1 MDLIS
6 LVGTYIKMHRM
17 IAPGDVVLAGVSGG
31 PDSIALLHILN
42 RLKKEY
48 SIKLYAGH
56 LNHMFRGGEAD
67 ADARLVEDLAGKW
80 EIPLV
85 SERIDVPRYLK
96 ENRLSPQEGAR
107 EVRYRFFESTA
118 REIGANRVA
127 LGHHADDQAET
138 VLINLIRGAGITG
151 LGGIPPVR
159 EGMYIRP
166 LMCVRRA
173 QIEDYCRTF
182 SIPYRMDSSNLKT
195 VYLRN
200 RVRLELLPLLEEKYN
215 PAVVIS
221 LNHLAEIAREE
232 NCFLEERA
240 GDAFKDV
247 LERRE
252 KGKVAISLERLAR
265 YPVALK
271 RRVVRLAFREVDGAS
286 GLPGFEHVDRILE
299 AAGGASG
306 RGKVELPGGISAVI
320 RYSLL
325 EIIKDEGRFAVP
337 YYQHALQVP
346 GTTFLPETG
355 RIIVAEVWDTGTAG
369 DPRSFCRNEAL
380 VDMEKLDGPLW
391 VRRRKDGDI
400 FSPLGM
406 GGKLKLKKFL
416 IDRKVPREERDAIPI
431 VSCGNDIV
439 WAAGF
444 CPGHY
449 FRVTEST
456 RVCLHLRLM
465 DD

>member
-6 LVGTYIKMHRM
+6 LVRTYIEKHSM
-17 IAPGDVVLAGVSGG
+17 ISPGDVVLAGVSGG
-31 PDSIALLHILN
+31 PDSVALLHVLN
-42 RLKKEY
+42 RLKEEY
-48 SIKLYAGH
+48 SIKLFAGH

-67 ADARLVEDLAGKW
+67 ADARMVEDLAGEW

-85 SERIDVPRYLK
+85 SERIDVPGYLK
-96 ENRLSPQEGAR
+96 KNRLSPEEGAR
-107 EVRYRFFESTA
+107 EVRYRFFQRTA

-166 LMCVRRA
+166 LMCVRRV

-182 SIPYRMDSSNLKT
+182 SIPYRVDSSNLKT
-195 VYLRN
+195 IYLRN

-221 LNHLAEIAREE
+221 LNHMAEIAREE
-232 NCFLEERA
+232 DCYLEERA
-240 GDAFKDV
+240 GGVLKDV

-252 KGKVAISLERLAR
+252 EVKVVISLERMAR

-271 RRVVRLAFREVDGAS
+271 RRVVRLACREVGEGAR
-286 GLPGFEHVDRILE
+286 LPGYQHVDRILE
-299 AAGGASG
+299 VAGGASG
-306 RGKVELPGGISAVI
+306 RGKVELPGGLSAII
-320 RYSLL
+320 RYGLL
-325 EIIKDEGRFAVP
+325 EIIKDKDSFAIP

-355 RIIVAEVWDTGTAG
+355 RVIVTEVLDAGGAG
-369 DPRSFCRNEAL
+369 DPRSFCRNETL
-380 VDMEKLDGPLW
+380 VDLEKLDGPLW
-391 VRRRKDGDI
+391 VRRRMDGDI

-406 GGKLKLKKFL
+406 GGKMKLKKFL

-444 CPGHY
+444 CPGDY

-456 RVCLHLRLM
+456 RVCLHIKLM
-465 DD
+465 EE